1 MAFTIGDRVRNNTE
15 QYQGKH
21 TIPKGTM
28 GGVTR
33 AGKHSLGGS
42 FCEVNWDGFPPYSGA
57 IHPGNALELVASL
70 STVSTGVRYQVGDK
84 LATRNDWDTGAGI
97 IKGGDILLITKVSL
111 INDNEAYYDVEVS
124 GDLWVWHNAYL
135 ERKVDNGI
143 LYEFEVADRG
153 LNHNSFDKS
162 LKPEPKNNDGRTT
175 CFWCGV
181 ATRNWGGVH
190 GAMTQ
195 GQVCTNKKCGK

>member
-1 MAFTIGDRVRNNTE
+1 MVFTIGDRVRNNTE
-15 QYQGKH
+15 QYQGNH

-33 AGKHSLGGS
+33 AGPLLPLGGS
-42 FCEVNWDGFPPYSGA
+42 LCEVNWDGFPPYSGT
-57 IHPGNALELVASL
+57 IHPSSALELVAS
-70 STVSTGVRYQVGDK
+70 TGVRYQEGDK
-84 LATRNDWDTGAGI
+84 LATRKEWDTGVGI

-124 GDLWVWHNAYL
+124 GDLLVWHNAHL
-135 ERKVDNGI
+135 ERKVDDGT

-153 LNHNSFDKS
+153 LNHNSFGKS